1 MNNKNNELMNILNG
15 MTSEELSNVS
25 NAIMNKRID
34 NVESEIIQLK
44 SDMEKSLAKNEIMD
58 NSIKDLQDSIDI
70 IGFGKN
76 SRMQRQLRGIMMS
89 RITSIFWGR
98 EIKPETVIFRPFL
111 MQNIHTVVSSAF
123 NVNTIKDISTKDF
136 DKACEIA
143 ESYFPD
149 VIYLQ
154 NAFNTYCENVK
165 CNLYKNP
172 NRVAAYVS
180 YNTSNNPNDFQFGKF
195 EYTGNSEVV

>member
-1 MNNKNNELMNILNG
+1 MNNKNNELMSILNG

-76 SRMQRQLRGIMMS
+76 SRMQRQLHGIMMS
-89 RITSIFWGR
+89 RITSIFWG
-98 EIKPETVIFRPFL
+98 
-111 MQNIHTVVSSAF
+111 
-123 NVNTIKDISTKDF
+123 
-136 DKACEIA
+136 
-143 ESYFPD
+143 
-149 VIYLQ
+149 
-154 NAFNTYCENVK
+154 
-165 CNLYKNP
+165 
-172 NRVAAYVS
+172 
-180 YNTSNNPNDFQFGKF
+180 
-195 EYTGNSEVV
+195 